1 MNLIVPSESN
11 ADDDT
16 ALVYPSNIWSPE
28 YPNLSAGDLRIGREG
43 WALNQEHSIGYSLLH
58 PQTGRE
64 AIIGWLKTQGIE
76 ARPSEEGQVAAQVIA
91 AAGSLLACGMFA
103 DRETISLL
111 NEMAE
116 GRAKRVRDGVRVT
129 TAVPDRSKHINTIRQ
144 HFDKRAKRSFG
155 YWNEL
160 QYFLQR
166 SVFRA
171 GLPVQCPTCG
181 YYNWFDLD
189 AISYTP
195 RCSRCLNEFRFS
207 QSPQDLQSVEW
218 FYRIVGPFAAPDY
231 ARGGYAVALTLRC
244 LAPRHDSKMTWSTGL
259 ALEPLDCEVDFL
271 AWYRP
276 SQLLRNESDEPLMLI
291 GEAKSFGKNAIGDDA
306 INSLKKLAERF
317 PGALMV
323 VSSLR
328 DIADYSQD
336 ELVRLRDLALWG
348 RRSTHHD
355 RPRNPL
361 IILTATE
368 LFAKYGIYDD
378 WTSKGGETG
387 EIVRHASTDPSNL
400 YEVAEL
406 TQRRYLGLPR
416 VWEEQMQAHDL
427 AAQGRKLLGLI
438 AQRGAAEA
446 DSLGRPAILVPPV
459 TFV

>member
-1 MNLIVPSESN
+1 M
-11 ADDDT
+11 
-16 ALVYPSNIWSPE
+16 
-28 YPNLSAGDLRIGREG
+28 
-43 WALNQEHSIGYSLLH
+43 
-58 PQTGRE
+58 
-64 AIIGWLKTQGIE
+64 
-76 ARPSEEGQVAAQVIA
+76 
-91 AAGSLLACGMFA
+91 
-103 DRETISLL
+103 
-111 NEMAE
+111 
-116 GRAKRVRDGVRVT
+116 
-129 TAVPDRSKHINTIRQ
+129 
-144 HFDKRAKRSFG
+144 
-155 YWNEL
+155 
-160 QYFLQR
+160 
-166 SVFRA
+166 
-171 GLPVQCPTCG
+171 
-181 YYNWFDLD
+181 
-189 AISYTP
+189 
-195 RCSRCLNEFRFS
+195 
-207 QSPQDLQSVEW
+207 EW

-244 LAPRHDSKMTWSTGL
+244 LAPRHDSEMTWSTGL

-276 SQLLRNESDEPLMLI
+276 SQLLRDERDEPLMLI

-336 ELVRLRDLALWG
+336 ELRRLRDLALWG

-355 RPRNPL
+355 KPRNPL
-361 IILTATE
+361 IIFTATE

-378 WTSKGGETG
+378 WKSKGGETG

-427 AAQGRKLLGLI
+427 AAQRRKLLGLI

-446 DSLGRPAILVPPV
+446 DSLGV
-459 TFV
+459 